1 MAKRGECFAL
11 MIRGDSMTP
20 RIQEGDVVIVRK
32 QSDVDSGIL
41 LSYSLMDLRLLASKL
56 WNHPTELLLYRLI
69 PRTSLWFTLTR
80 M

>member
-1 MAKRGECFAL
+1 MFIDIPIGAIEDIIDWEEIPEEMAKRGECFAL

-20 RIQEGDVVIVRK
+20 RIEEGDVIIVRK

-56 WNHPTELLLYRLI
+56 
-69 PRTSLWFTLTR
+69 
-80 M
+80 

>member
-56 WNHPTELLLYRLI
+56 
-69 PRTSLWFTLTR
+69 
-80 M
+80 